1 MQHARAPFSI
11 PIGEKMIPILTLA
24 EIKEVERRTA
34 AETGLSEYDMILSAG
49 EAVFETIKTMLEQ
62 DDSDDDVHEDEMD
75 EDMGPGAPD
84 EPPRHLPG
92 RREESIAFV
101 CGPGHNG
108 ADGLAAALLASQA
121 GFPVVIYQ
129 VGSERGFSKESE
141 KLQQQIEDA
150 DLTIHSVRSPLD
162 LPVFQDISLIV
173 DGLFG
178 SGLTR
183 DAEGLMQSCIFGMNQ
198 SGVPILSIDV
208 PSGVRCDSPHLS
220 GSTVQATATVCLG
233 AMKVSSAFYPASL
246 VYGKVG
252 YSPICFDEKILM
264 NQPSRMRL
272 YTMDD
277 AVTDYPERDYRA
289 NKYTTGKVLCISG
302 SRGMHGAAAL
312 CSNAS
317 LRAGAGMVKLAY
329 PAGIHP
335 EISVH
340 ILEIIGM
347 PIGAQ
352 NGVGPQGPGHFKPEH
367 LAELEEMIEWADS
380 VLVGPGLGK
389 HPETTAFMQALI
401 PKLKGKRTVLDGD
414 ALAYVTVNFPAQ
426 ADLRGYDNFVV
437 TPHAGE
443 YKRMGGDYD
452 YDHPLELIKKARIW
466 SQGMNLNL
474 ILKGATTIFAAP
486 DGRIVVLPVGNPG
499 MATAGSGDVLAGI
512 VAGLVAVRP
521 CDQASA
527 LAAFS
532 HGKAGD
538 LARKDRGTL
547 GLVAS
552 DLLLYLPMSLLE
564 IEEGGEEEDGEWIT
578 D

>member
-1 MQHARAPFSI
+1 
-11 PIGEKMIPILTLA
+11 MIPILTLA
-24 EIKEVERRTA
+24 EIKEVERKTA
-34 AETGLSEYDMILSAG
+34 SESGLSEYDMIQSAG

-62 DDSDDDVHEDEMD
+62 NDSADDIREDDLDE
-75 EDMGPGAPD
+75 EVGPPD
-84 EPPRHLPG
+84 EPAPPG

-108 ADGLAAALLASQA
+108 ADGLSAALLASQA

-129 VGSERGFSKESE
+129 IPAERGFSAETE
-141 KLQQQIEDA
+141 KLHAAVADA
-150 DLTIHSVRSPLD
+150 DLTIHSIRSPLD

-173 DGLFG
+173 DALLG
-178 SGLTR
+178 SGIAR
-183 DAEGLMQSCIFGMNQ
+183 DPEGLIQSCIFGMNQ
-198 SGVPILSIDV
+198 SGVPILSVDV
-208 PSGVRCDSPHLS
+208 PSGVRCDSPALS
-220 GSTVQATATVCLG
+220 GSTVQASATVCLG
-233 AMKVSSAFYPASL
+233 AMKISAVFYPASL
-246 VYGKVG
+246 AYGKVG
-252 YSPICFDEKILM
+252 YSPICFDEKLLM

-277 AVTDYPERDYRA
+277 AVSDYPERDYRA
-289 NKYTTGKVLCISG
+289 NKYTTGKVLVISG

-335 EISVH
+335 EVSVH

-347 PIGAQ
+347 PIGTAQ
-352 NGVGPQGPGHFKPEH
+352 GTGPQGPGHFRPEH
-367 LAELEEMIEWADS
+367 LSELEDMIEWADS

-389 HPETTAFMQALI
+389 DPETVVFLQALMQ
-401 PKLKGKRTVLDGD
+401 KLKGKRTVLDGD
-414 ALAYVTVNFPAQ
+414 ALSYITPGFPLQ
-426 ADLRGYDNFVV
+426 SDLRGYDNFVV

-452 YDHPLELIKKARIW
+452 YDHPLELMKAARSF
-466 SQGMNLNL
+466 SQSMNLNL
-474 ILKGATTIFAAP
+474 VLKGATTLFAAP
-486 DGRIVVLPVGNPG
+486 DGRIVALPVGNPG
-499 MATAGSGDVLAGI
+499 MATAGSGDVLSGI
-512 VAGLVAVRP
+512 VAGLLAVKP
-521 CDQASA
+521 PDQAST
-527 LAAFS
+527 LAVFS

>member
-1 MQHARAPFSI
+1 
-11 PIGEKMIPILTLA
+11 MIPILTLA
-24 EIKEVERRTA
+24 EIKEVERKTA
-34 AETGLSEYDMILSAG
+34 AELGLSEYDMILSAG

-62 DDSDDDVHEDEMD
+62 GDSDEEVREEEMD
-75 EDMGPGAPD
+75 EDMGSGAPD
-84 EPPRHLPG
+84 EPQRPIPG

-108 ADGLAAALLASQA
+108 ADGLSAALLASQA

-129 VGSERGFSKESE
+129 VGSERAFTKETE
-141 KLQQQIEDA
+141 KLMQQVTDA

-173 DGLFG
+173 DGLLG
-178 SGLTR
+178 TGITR
-183 DAEGLMQSCIFGMNQ
+183 DAEGLIQSCIFGMNQ

-220 GSTVQATATVCLG
+220 GSTVQATATVCMG
-233 AMKVSSAFYPASL
+233 AMKISAAFYPASL
-246 VYGKVG
+246 AYGKVG
-252 YSPICFDEKILM
+252 YSPICFDEKLLM
-264 NQPSRMRL
+264 SQPSRMRL

-335 EISVH
+335 ETSVH
-340 ILEIIGM
+340 ILEIIGV
-347 PIGAQ
+347 PIGAGQ
-352 NGVGPQGPGHFKPEH
+352 GVGPQGPGHFIPEH
-367 LAELEEMIEWADS
+367 MAELEDLIDWADS

-389 HPETTAFMQALI
+389 HPETAAFLQVLI
-401 PKLKGKRTVLDGD
+401 PRLKGKRAILDGD
-414 ALAYVTVNFPAQ
+414 ALAYVTVDFPAQ

-443 YKRMGGDYD
+443 YKRMGGIYD
-452 YDHPLELIKKARIW
+452 YDQPLELLKNARIW
-466 SQGMNLNL
+466 AQGMNLNL
-474 ILKGATTIFAAP
+474 LLKGATTIFATP
-486 DGRIVVLPVGNPG
+486 DGRLVVLPVGNPG
-499 MATAGSGDVLAGI
+499 MATAGSGDVLSGI
-512 VAGLVAVRP
+512 VAGFMAVKP
-521 CDQASA
+521 SDQASG

>member
-1 MQHARAPFSI
+1 
-11 PIGEKMIPILTLA
+11 MIPILTLA
-24 EIKEVERRTA
+24 EIKEIERKA
-34 AETGLSEYDMILSAG
+34 IADSGLTEYDMILSAG
-49 EAVFETIKTMLEQ
+49 EAVFETIKTMLAQ
-62 DDSDDDVHEDEMD
+62 DEETAVQLPPEEMD
-75 EDMGPGAPD
+75 EDISTGAPD
-84 EPPRHLPG
+84 EPPRPLRG

-108 ADGLAAALLASQA
+108 ADGLSAALLASQA

-129 VGSERGFSKESE
+129 VPSDKGFSNDTER
-141 KLQQQIEDA
+141 LRHQIADA
-150 DLTIHSVRSPLD
+150 DLPIHSVRSPLD

-173 DGLFG
+173 DALLG
-178 SGLTR
+178 SGISR
-183 DAEGLMQSCIFGMNQ
+183 DPEGLIQSCIFGMNQ

-208 PSGVRCDSPHLS
+208 PSGVRCDSPALS

-233 AMKVSSAFYPASL
+233 AMKVSAAFYPSSL
-246 VYGKVG
+246 AFGKVG
-252 YSPICFDEKILM
+252 YSPICFDEKVLL
-264 NQPSRMRL
+264 NQPSRLRL

-277 AVTDYPERDYRA
+277 AVADYPERDYRA

-317 LRAGAGMVKLAY
+317 LRAGAGIVKLAY

-340 ILEIIGM
+340 ILEIIGV

-352 NGVGPQGPGHFKPEH
+352 NGVGPQGPAHFKPEH

-389 HPETTAFMQALI
+389 HPDTASFLNALL
-401 PKLKGKRTVLDGD
+401 PKLKGKRAVLDGD
-414 ALAYVTVNFPAQ
+414 ALSYITIDFPNQ

-452 YDHPLELIKKARIW
+452 YDNPLELMKKARVW

-474 ILKGATTIFAAP
+474 ILKGATSLFAAP
-486 DGRIVVLPVGNPG
+486 DGRVVVLPVGNPG

-512 VAGLVAVRP
+512 VAGLLAVRP

-527 LAAFS
+527 LATFS

-552 DLLLYLPMSLLE
+552 DLLLYLPMALLE
-564 IEEGGEEEDGEWIT
+564 IEEGGEEDDSEWIT